1 MEIKTNNNLYLD
13 DLLKVCQSNKG
24 KNMLLNINQ
33 KIIPLQNGHYIAD
46 EIWYNQVELNSKEEK
61 IKAIDF
67 IDECEDE
74 ALNDD
79 WGGLYQSPME
89 HLGNCEVRFTT
100 EYNNKDKEF
109 EIEKI
114 IINDNDIIIYLKGGN
129 I

>member
-1 MEIKTNNNLYLD
+1 MEIKINNNLYLD

-24 KNMLLNINQ
+24 KNMLLNISQ
-33 KIIPLQNGHYIAD
+33 KIIPLQNGHYIVD

-109 EIEKI
+109 EVEKI
-114 IINDNDIIIYLKGGN
+114 IINDNDIIICLNGGN
-129 I
+129 V

>member
-74 ALNDD
+74 ALNND

>member
-1 MEIKTNNNLYLD
+1 MEIKINNNLYLD
-13 DLLKVCQSNKG
+13 DLLKVCQSNKE
-24 KNMLLNINQ
+24 KNIFLNINQ
-33 KIIPLQNGHYIAD
+33 KTIPLQNGHYIAD

-74 ALNDD
+74 ALSDD

-109 EIEKI
+109 EVEKI
-114 IINDNDIIIYLKGGN
+114 ILNDNDIIIYLKGGN

>member
-1 MEIKTNNNLYLD
+1 MEIKINNNLYLD
-13 DLLKVCQSNKG
+13 DLLKICQSNKE
-24 KNMLLNINQ
+24 KNMLLNISQ

-74 ALNDD
+74 ALSDD

-100 EYNNKDKEF
+100 GFNNKDKEF
-109 EIEKI
+109 KIEKI
-114 IINDNDIIIYLKGGN
+114 VIDNDIIIYLKGGN

>member
-1 MEIKTNNNLYLD
+1 MEIKINNNLYLD

-46 EIWYNQVELNSKEEK
+46 EIWYNQVELNNKEEK

-74 ALNDD
+74 ALSDD

-100 EYNNKDKEF
+100 EYNNKNKEF
-109 EIEKI
+109 EVEKI
-114 IINDNDIIIYLKGGN
+114 VIDNDIIIYLKGGN

>member
-100 EYNNKDKEF
+100 EYNNKNKEF
-109 EIEKI
+109 EVEKI
-114 IINDNDIIIYLKGGN
+114 VIDNDIIIYLKGGN

>member
-1 MEIKTNNNLYLD
+1 MEIKINNNLYLD

-33 KIIPLQNGHYIAD
+33 KIIPLQNGHYIVD

-74 ALNDD
+74 ALNND

-109 EIEKI
+109 EVEKI
-114 IINDNDIIIYLKGGN
+114 ILNDNDIIICLKGGN
-129 I
+129 V

>member
-33 KIIPLQNGHYIAD
+33 KIIPLQNGHYIVD
-46 EIWYNQVELNSKEEK
+46 EIWYNQVELNSEEEK

-100 EYNNKDKEF
+100 EYNNKNKEF
-109 EIEKI
+109 EVEKI
-114 IINDNDIIIYLKGGN
+114 VIDNDIIIYLKGGN

>member
-1 MEIKTNNNLYLD
+1 MEIKINNNLYLD

-46 EIWYNQVELNSKEEK
+46 EIWYNQVKVNNKREK
-61 IKAIDF
+61 IQAIDF
-67 IDECEDE
+67 IGECEDE
-74 ALNDD
+74 ALNED

-89 HLGNCEVRFTT
+89 HLGNCEIRFTT

-109 EIEKI
+109 EVEKI
-114 IINDNDIIIYLKGGN
+114 ILNDNDIIICLNGGN
-129 I
+129 V

>member
-109 EIEKI
+109 EIVKI

>member
-33 KIIPLQNGHYIAD
+33 KIIPLQNGHYIVD

-100 EYNNKDKEF
+100 EYNNKNKEF
-109 EIEKI
+109 EVEKI
-114 IINDNDIIIYLKGGN
+114 VIDNDIIIYLKGGN

>member
-13 DLLKVCQSNKG
+13 DLLKICQSNKE

-46 EIWYNQVELNSKEEK
+46 EIWYNQVELNSEEEK

-67 IDECEDE
+67 IDECENE
-74 ALNDD
+74 ALNEN

-89 HLGNCEVRFTT
+89 HLGNCEVRFCTGF
-100 EYNNKDKEF
+100 NNKDKEF
-109 EIEKI
+109 KIEKI
-114 IINDNDIIIYLKGGN
+114 VIDNDIIIYLKGGN

>member
-1 MEIKTNNNLYLD
+1 MEIKINNNLYLD
-13 DLLKVCQSNKG
+13 DLLKICQSNKE
-24 KNMLLNINQ
+24 KNMLLNISQ

-74 ALNDD
+74 ALSDD

-89 HLGNCEVRFTT
+89 HLGNCEIRFTT

-109 EIEKI
+109 EVEKI
-114 IINDNDIIIYLKGGN
+114 VIGNDIIIYLKGGN

>member
-46 EIWYNQVELNSKEEK
+46 EIWYNQVEFNSKEEK

-100 EYNNKDKEF
+100 EYNNKNKEF
-109 EIEKI
+109 EVEKI
-114 IINDNDIIIYLKGGN
+114 VIDNDIIIYLKGGN

>member
-1 MEIKTNNNLYLD
+1 MEIKINNNLYLD
-13 DLLKVCQSNKG
+13 DLLKICQSNKE
-24 KNMLLNINQ
+24 KNMLLNISQ

-46 EIWYNQVELNSKEEK
+46 EIWYNQVELNSKKEK

-74 ALNDD
+74 ALSDD

-109 EIEKI
+109 EVEKV
-114 IINDNDIIIYLKGGN
+114 IINDNDIIICLEGGN
-129 I
+129 V

>member
-1 MEIKTNNNLYLD
+1 MEIKINNNLYLD

-33 KIIPLQNGHYIAD
+33 KIIPLQNGHYIVD
-46 EIWYNQVELNSKEEK
+46 EIWYNQVKVNNKKEK
-61 IKAIDF
+61 IQAIDF
-67 IDECEDE
+67 IGECEDE
-74 ALNDD
+74 ALNED

-100 EYNNKDKEF
+100 EYNNKNKEF
-109 EIEKI
+109 EVEKI
-114 IINDNDIIIYLKGGN
+114 VIDNDIIIYLKGGN

>member
-13 DLLKVCQSNKG
+13 DLLKVCQNNKE
-24 KNMLLNINQ
+24 KNMLLSINQ
-33 KIIPLQNGHYIAD
+33 KIIPLQNGHYIVD
-46 EIWYNQVELNSKEEK
+46 EIWYNQVELNSKEER

-109 EIEKI
+109 EVEKI
-114 IINDNDIIIYLKGGN
+114 ILNDNDIIICLNGGN
-129 I
+129 V

>member
-13 DLLKVCQSNKG
+13 DLLKICQSNKE

-46 EIWYNQVELNSKEEK
+46 EIWYNQVELNNKEEK

-74 ALNDD
+74 ALSDD

-100 EYNNKDKEF
+100 EYNNKNKEF
-109 EIEKI
+109 EVEKI
-114 IINDNDIIIYLKGGN
+114 VIDNDIIIYLKGGN